1 MTVPSVIVVED
12 DEDFRHSLLTYLTD
26 HGIEARGAA
35 DVAGLNA
42 LWDHGPADILILDI
56 GLPDDNG
63 FAITTR
69 FRAFSTVGIIMLT
82 ALNQEANRIMG
93 LEGGADAY
101 LVKPVSLRE
110 VLASVRRLHQRIAM
124 VPPPSAD
131 AGETWAVDALNWTL
145 ISPDGKRIRLT
156 GTEFRFISLF
166 LAVPPGCVITYDEIF
181 RAMGRGASE
190 ATVHS
195 MESVIARLRRKML
208 KESGRAL
215 PLRASHGKGYSLQV
229 RVRAKQ

>member
-1 MTVPSVIVVED
+1 MTPPSVIIVED
-12 DEDFRHSLLTYLTD
+12 DDDFRHSLLTYLRG
-26 HGIEARGAA
+26 HGVEARGAA

-42 LWDHGPADILILDI
+42 LWDHSSADILILDI

-63 FAITTR
+63 FAVTAR

-82 ALNQEANRIMG
+82 ALNQEANRVMG
-93 LEGGADAY
+93 LEGGADTY

-110 VLASVRRLHQRIAM
+110 VLATVRRLHQRVAM
-124 VPPPSAD
+124 AQPLSAEG
-131 AGETWAVDALNWTL
+131 GETWAVDALNWAL

-166 LAVPPGCVITYDEIF
+166 LAVQPGSVITYDEIF
-181 RAMGRGASE
+181 RSMGRGASE

-208 KESGRAL
+208 TESGRTL
-215 PLRASHGKGYSLQV
+215 PLRASHGNGYSLQV
-229 RVRAKQ
+229 RLRAK